1 MKTPI
6 IIITGYPG
14 TGKTTLGKHLA
25 DKYSLPFLG
34 KDEIKEILFESLGWK
49 DREWSMKLGSASYD
63 LLFHLVKEVLR
74 LKKPV
79 ILETH
84 FTIQSVN
91 EFIELE
97 DKYNVLPLQIVCS
110 AKPEV
115 ILDRVKNRVSSGERH
130 PGHVD
135 DTRFDELKEKVNIE
149 YKPLEIGGKILLVDT
164 SNFQSIDYNKI
175 YKFLDK
181 NVIIGYPS
189 TD

>member
-14 TGKTTLGKHLA
+14 TGKTTLGRQLA
-25 DKYSLPFLG
+25 EKYSLPFIS
-34 KDEIKEILFESLGWK
+34 KDGIKEILFESLGWK

-63 LLFHLVKEVLR
+63 LLFYLVREVLR
-74 LKKPV
+74 LKKPI

-84 FTIQSVN
+84 FTPQSAK

-97 DKYNVLPLQIVCS
+97 TEYEVLPLQIICT
-110 AKPEV
+110 ADPAV

-135 DTRFDELKEKVNIE
+135 DTRFEELKERVDTE
-149 YKPLEIGGKILLVDT
+149 YQPLKIGGEKIMVDT
-164 SNFQSIDYNKI
+164 TDFERLDYRPI
-175 YKFLDK
+175 YEFIENGLQRD
-181 NVIIGYPS
+181 NIR
-189 TD
+189 